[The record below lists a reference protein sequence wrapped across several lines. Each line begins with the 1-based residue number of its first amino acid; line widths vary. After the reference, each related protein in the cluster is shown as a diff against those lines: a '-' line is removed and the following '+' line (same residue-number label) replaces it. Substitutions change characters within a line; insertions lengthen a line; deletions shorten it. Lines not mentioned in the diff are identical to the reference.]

1 MKHILY
7 SLLLLVLIVFLSCK
21 NRVTADLDVAES
33 LLDQRPDSAL
43 LILQNINQTSLN
55 KPCIEARYALL
66 MSKALDK
73 NYIDVQS
80 DSLIIKAVDYYS
92 QHRNARY
99 RMMANYYHGLILYN
113 GGHYSTAIVAFE
125 NAERDALLLRDYH
138 YLGLINRNKSNVFSE
153 TNNNQE
159 AIIYMQKAIDYFDCA
174 DESRYKDNAEW
185 SLAVGYLNN
194 KDYHKADSILSALLL
209 NTKDIGLRYRCTL
222 RKASILAH
230 TDDDSNIAVFNYRQV
245 PKRYFHILD
254 YAYYALSLDQVGQK
268 DSADFWMYEGYSHCR
283 NRADSATIDFIKS
296 KIELRRGYFQEAY
309 HLVNNAA
316 LVQDSLTRVLL
327 KQSASIAQRDYYKNE
342 SLLQKERLNAVRK
355 IWVLTSLITM
365 LVFALVVLGIMWR
378 GQEKDRMLKDQMAH
392 LAFNKQALDDVYK
405 ENAALLGS
413 LFSSRIDH
421 LDALT
426 EQYYRMEDG
435 KQKDAIFREIK
446 ECVASIRKNP
456 EAFLSLEKDLDRYC
470 DGIMTK
476 LRAQVPRIK
485 GHNIK
490 IITLFF
496 AGIPDEII
504 HLLLNTTSTESLRMT
519 RSRFRKE
526 IIAANALDSDV
537 FLKMLA
543 KKKRQ
548 QNDQNES

>member
-1 MKHILY
+1 MRKTIIFFLF
-7 SLLLLVLIVFLSCK
+7 LATLLSCNNSETEK
-21 NRVTADLDVAES
+21 LITAERFLDEK
-33 LLDQRPDSAL
+33 PDS
-43 LILQNINQTSLN
+43 SLVVLRSLDSHSL
-55 KPCIEARYALL
+55 KTPEKKARYALL

-125 NAERDALLLRDYH
+125 NAERDALLLQDYH

-230 TDDDSNIAVFNYRQV
+230 TDDDSNMAVFNYRQV

-254 YAYYALSLDQVGQK
+254 YAYYALSLDQNGQK
-268 DSADFWMYEGYSHCR
+268 DSADFWMHEGYSHCR

-296 KIELRRGYFQEAY
+296 KIELRRGHFQEAY

-316 LVQDSLTRVLL
+316 LVQDSLTRALL
-327 KQSASIAQRDYYKNE
+327 QQSASVAQRDYYKNE
-342 SLLQKERLNAVRK
+342 SLLQKERLKAIRK

-365 LVFALVVLGIMWR
+365 LVFTLVVLGIMWR
-378 GQEKDRMLKDQMAH
+378 GREKDRMLKDQMAH

-435 KQKDAIFREIK
+435 KQKDAIFKEIK

-456 EAFLSLEKDLDRYC
+456 EAFLSLEKDLDWYC

-485 GHNIK
+485 GDNIK

-526 IIAANALDSDV
+526 IIAANAPDSDV